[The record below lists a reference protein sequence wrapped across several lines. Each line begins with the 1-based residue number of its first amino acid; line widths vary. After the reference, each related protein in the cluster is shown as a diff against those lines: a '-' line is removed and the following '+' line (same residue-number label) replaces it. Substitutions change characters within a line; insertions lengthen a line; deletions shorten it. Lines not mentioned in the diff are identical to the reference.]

1 MNCETI
7 QDQILSADDAGRLG
21 AELDAHVAGCAQC
34 AAFARRLIAIES
46 AAASLPVE
54 GSEAAKAAVMRRVRA
69 EAAPLPRR
77 RFLLRPVWGLV
88 AAVLVI
94 GIGLGIY
101 LARPA
106 TANASATVVDQLVDW
121 NLDLAEA
128 GAPQDRQKLYTARVA
143 AFDSAV
149 RTASLNPEERQLAT
163 LLLEQGSWLTKNSDP
178 VDEAE
183 HFSELADQFVVR
195 LDHAAAA
202 NDNPAVQ
209 RLGRNYERVVQRGVQ
224 AKLQRAGTVS
234 YVAKPDTA
242 RKLERLARLQ
252 AERERRLEKL
262 AERHPNAKAMRQWRK
277 ARATSP
283 AN

>member
-1 MNCETI
+1 MNC
-7 QDQILSADDAGRLG
+7 QDVQDRILAADDARRLG
-21 AELDAHVAGCAQC
+21 AELEAHVAGCAEC

-46 AAASLPVE
+46 AAGALPVE
-54 GSEAAKAAVMRRVRA
+54 GSQVAKAEVMRRVRR
-69 EAAPLPRR
+69 EVAPLPR

-88 AAVLVI
+88 AAVLVL

-106 TANASATVVDQLVDW
+106 TANAAATVVDQLVDW
-121 NLDLAEA
+121 NLDLAEVS
-128 GAPQDRQKLYTARVA
+128 APQDRQKLYTTRVA

-163 LLLEQGSWLTKNSDP
+163 LLLEQGSWLAKNSDP

-195 LDHAAAA
+195 LDRAAAA

-209 RLGRNYERVVQRGVQ
+209 RLERNYDRVVQRGVQ
-224 AKLQRAGTVS
+224 AKLQRAGMVS

-262 AERHPNAKAMRQWRK
+262 AERHPNAKAIRQWRK
-277 ARATSP
+277 AAGNAR
-283 AN
+283 

>member
-7 QDQILSADDAGRLG
+7 QDQILAADDPARLG
-21 AELDAHVAGCAQC
+21 AELDAHVAGCADC

-46 AAASLPVE
+46 AATGLPVE
-54 GSEAAKAAVMRRVRA
+54 GSQLAKAAVMRRVRR
-69 EAAPLPRR
+69 ETAPLPR

-88 AAVLVI
+88 AAVLVL
-94 GIGLGIY
+94 GIGLGLY

-121 NLDLAEA
+121 NLDLSEA
-128 GAPQDRQKLYTARVA
+128 NAPQDRQKLYTARVA

-163 LLLEQGSWLTKNSDP
+163 LLLEQGSWLARNTDP

-183 HFSELADQFVVR
+183 HFSELADQFVAR
-195 LDHAAAA
+195 LDVAAAA
-202 NDNPAVQ
+202 NDARAVQ
-209 RLGRNYERVVQRGVQ
+209 RLGRNYDRVVQRGVQ
-224 AKLQRAGTVS
+224 AKLLRAGNVT

-252 AERERRLEKL
+252 AERERKLEKL
-262 AERHPNAKAMRQWRK
+262 AERHPNAKAIRQWRR
-277 ARATSP
+277 ARAGEL
-283 AN
+283 